1 LVLGILKGLLMLFE
15 KSGKNKKKKYEV
27 IFDFFAYGYV
37 AFIFIILFSFALT
50 AIASITGDKI
60 KGIDIL
66 NSLAQI
72 ATAFAFIF
80 AVYQYRKNGEKER
93 QIIIAAEAKL
103 LTKRMAVVADEA
115 KRNTK
120 YTIEDINNFISL
132 MSNLGTDF
140 MALYDAL
147 TDDIHKAMVRM
158 RWQDMHYNHLSKTL
172 NSFTIDTLFV
182 NLSLEK
188 DFRGYSFY
196 NSRLDSSIQS
206 KHEVFREYFFTL
218 KVLSEMSIG
227 EEIILKF
234 DSFLLFESYFFD
246 DETTN
251 DLMYGLL
258 SRLDLRATA
267 PLLAAVKEKQ
277 KV

>member
-1 LVLGILKGLLMLFE
+1 MLFE
-15 KSGKNKKKKYEV
+15 KPEKNKKKRYELV
-27 IFDFFAYGYV
+27 FDFFAYGYIALV
-37 AFIFIILFSFALT
+37 FIILFSLVLT
-50 AIASITGDKI
+50 AITSITGDKI
-60 KGIDIL
+60 KGVDVL

-72 ATAFAFIF
+72 ATACAFIF
-80 AVYQYRKNGEKER
+80 VVYQYRRNGEKER
-93 QIIIAAEAKL
+93 QNIIATEAKL
-103 LTKRMAVVADEA
+103 LTTRMATVADEA

-120 YTIEDINNFISL
+120 YTIEDINSFISL

-140 MALYDAL
+140 MALYEAL

-172 NSFTIDTLFV
+172 NSFTIDSLFE
-182 NLSLEK
+182 NLNLEK

-196 NSRLDSSIQS
+196 NSRFDSSIQS
-206 KHEVFREYFFTL
+206 KLEVFREYFFTI

-227 EEIILKF
+227 EEIIPKF
-234 DSFLLFESYFFD
+234 DSLFLFESYFFD

-258 SRLDLRATA
+258 SGLDLRATA
-267 PLLAAVKEKQ
+267 PLLAAIKEKQ
-277 KV
+277 SGKH